1 MVLSVS
7 LDGFF
12 LRRAGCQKR
21 QCPREAGI
29 VFEFSGER
37 ESLSLA
43 WHKAEELLLLG
54 FLLGLFLG
62 FRHGTSP
69 VVTG

>member
-1 MVLSVS
+1 MP
-7 LDGFF
+7 
-12 LRRAGCQKR
+12 AC
-21 QCPREAGI
+21 AGI
-29 VFEFSGER
+29 VFESSGER

>member
-1 MVLSVS
+1 MVHSAS
-7 LDGFF
+7 RDGFTGARNDNARF
-12 LRRAGCQKR
+12 
-21 QCPREAGI
+21 EAGI

-37 ESLSLA
+37 EYLSLA